1 MSDNAIK
8 EILQKLALS
17 KEAIQEQ
24 INEGIKC
31 MAKFRNNNDIE
42 NESDSQNEVTL
53 KKSDIGYTIV
63 LPDVGMT
70 SEELSRHLI
79 IASQILRQQ
88 SRIEL
93 IEFYSELERLCDKE
107 RSLHEA
113 LQKLSELKTD
123 PDDFS
128 SDIPSLKK
136 RIKYCKNPLERKSL
150 EKQLNDAYKAMKKRR

>member
-8 EILQKLALS
+8 EMLQKFSLS
-17 KEAIQEQ
+17 KETIQEQ
-24 INEGIKC
+24 INEEIKR
-31 MAKFRNNNDIE
+31 MAKIRNDDIE
-42 NESDSQNEVTL
+42 NDSDSRNEATL

-70 SEELSRHLI
+70 SEELSRQLI
-79 IASQILRQQ
+79 IVSQILQQQ
-88 SRIEL
+88 SKIE
-93 IEFYSELERLCDKE
+93 IYNELERLCDKK
-107 RSLHEA
+107 RSLHES
-113 LQKLSELKTD
+113 LQELSELATD

-150 EKQLNDAYKAMKKRR
+150 ERQLNVAYKSMKKRRW

>member
-8 EILQKLALS
+8 EMLQKFSLS
-17 KEAIQEQ
+17 KETIQEQ
-24 INEGIKC
+24 INEEIKR
-31 MAKFRNNNDIE
+31 MAKIRNDDIE
-42 NESDSQNEVTL
+42 NDSDSRNEATL

-70 SEELSRHLI
+70 SEELSRQLI
-79 IASQILRQQ
+79 IVSQILQQQ
-88 SRIEL
+88 SKIE
-93 IEFYSELERLCDKE
+93 IYNELERLCDKKH
-107 RSLHEA
+107 SLHES
-113 LQKLSELKTD
+113 LQELSELATD

-150 EKQLNDAYKAMKKRR
+150 ERQLNVAYKEMKKRR

>member
-8 EILQKLALS
+8 EMLQKFSLS
-17 KEAIQEQ
+17 KETIQEQ
-24 INEGIKC
+24 INEVIKR
-31 MAKFRNNNDIE
+31 MAKIRNDDIE
-42 NESDSQNEVTL
+42 NDSDSRNEATL

-79 IASQILRQQ
+79 IVSQILQQQ
-88 SRIEL
+88 SKIE
-93 IEFYSELERLCDKE
+93 IYNELERLCDKKH
-107 RSLHEA
+107 SLHES
-113 LQKLSELKTD
+113 LQELSDLATN

-150 EKQLNDAYKAMKKRR
+150 ERQLNAAYKSMKKRR

>member
-8 EILQKLALS
+8 EMLQKFSLS
-17 KEAIQEQ
+17 KETIQEQ
-24 INEGIKC
+24 INEEIKR
-31 MAKFRNNNDIE
+31 MAKIRNDDIE
-42 NESDSQNEVTL
+42 NDSDSRNEVTL

-70 SEELSRHLI
+70 SEELSRQLI
-79 IASQILRQQ
+79 IVSQILQQQ
-88 SRIEL
+88 SKIE
-93 IEFYSELERLCDKE
+93 IYNELERLCDKKH
-107 RSLHEA
+107 SLHGS
-113 LQKLSELKTD
+113 LQEFSELATD

-150 EKQLNDAYKAMKKRR
+150 ERQLNAAYKSMKKRR

>member
-8 EILQKLALS
+8 EMLQKFSLS
-17 KEAIQEQ
+17 KETIQEQ
-24 INEGIKC
+24 INEEIKR
-31 MAKFRNNNDIE
+31 MAKIRNDDIE
-42 NESDSQNEVTL
+42 NDSDSRNEATL

-70 SEELSRHLI
+70 SEELSRQLI
-79 IASQILRQQ
+79 IVSQILQQQ
-88 SRIEL
+88 SKIE
-93 IEFYSELERLCDKE
+93 IYNELERLCDKKH
-107 RSLHEA
+107 SLHES
-113 LQKLSELKTD
+113 LQELSELATD

-150 EKQLNDAYKAMKKRR
+150 ERQLNAAYKEMKRRR

>member
-8 EILQKLALS
+8 EVLQKFALS
-17 KEAIQEQ
+17 KEVIQNQ
-24 INEGIKC
+24 ISEEMKR
-31 MAKFRNNNDIE
+31 MAKFRNNDDIE
-42 NESDSQNEVTL
+42 NESESQNEVTL

-70 SEELSRHLI
+70 SEELNRQI
-79 IASQILRQQ
+79 TIVSQILQQQ
-88 SRIEL
+88 SKIE
-93 IEFYSELERLCDKE
+93 IYNELERLCDKE
-107 RSLHEA
+107 RSLHES
-113 LQKLSELKTD
+113 LQELSDLATN

-150 EKQLNDAYKAMKKRR
+150 ERQLNAAYKSMKKKRR